1 MPLELH
7 ENHSKVTL
15 DATRRLYRRNSRVTL
30 YKLIQK
36 THPSEMAWVYR
47 YLSSAERRDIF
58 QYIRRMEGLGAFLQE
73 IDHALVPEIFSD
85 FTPLETASTISVLPP
100 EDLAELLEVFHH
112 EKAEEIQK
120 LLGSEDRDELTEVLR
135 YADESAGRIMSH
147 EYMAFDENLNM
158 SEAIKKFQ
166 QLGEEVEMPFYIYV
180 VDSNEKMT
188 GVLSLR
194 QLLLNKPDIQL
205 KSIMERDFIYVTP
218 EEDQEVVAG
227 LVTQYNYLALPVLET
242 DGTLAGIVTVDDVID
257 IIREEASEDIMK
269 MAGAGEDED
278 ILLKST
284 LQNAGTRFPWLMASW
299 IGGVAVL
306 WIIGVESLL
315 NQTVALVAFIP
326 IIMGMGGNV
335 GMQTSTIIIRGIATG
350 HVNLEEVSKVIFKE
364 IRVGM
369 LLGLIYGLL
378 LGALVYFQF
387 VAYHSPILLG
397 IVVGSSIFTSMS
409 IACLVASVLPIV
421 LEKLNIDPAVSTG
434 PFVTTSIDIIG
445 VTSYFFI
452 ATNLLPV

>member
-1 MPLELH
+1 
-7 ENHSKVTL
+7 
-15 DATRRLYRRNSRVTL
+15 
-30 YKLIQK
+30 
-36 THPSEMAWVYR
+36 MAWVYR
-47 YLSSAERRDIF
+47 YLSSTERRDIF

-100 EDLAELLEVFHH
+100 EDLAELLEVFPH

-120 LLGSEDRDELTEVLR
+120 LLGSENRYKLTEVLR

-147 EYMAFDENLNM
+147 EYMTFDENLNM
-158 SEAIKKFQ
+158 SEAIEKFQ

-218 EEDQEVVAG
+218 EEDQEVVAD

-242 DGTLAGIVTVDDVID
+242 DGTLAGIVTVDDVIN

-306 WIIGVESLL
+306 WIIGAFESLL
-315 NQTVALVAFIP
+315 NQTVALAAFIP

-335 GMQTSTIIIRGIATG
+335 GTQTSTIIIRGIATG
-350 HVNLEEVSKVIFKE
+350 HINLEEVSKVIFKE

-378 LGALVYFQF
+378 LGALLYFQF

-445 VTSYFFI
+445 ITSYFFI